1 MLDSPMLLWLLGVMS
16 VCLVVISITMVATA
30 RELRRLLRR
39 LNRMLPGVDR
49 TFLELF
55 RSLRHVR
62 RLLAA
67 AARASDRVEAVV
79 QEAAGVVPGTLDQ
92 LNHWKPRAER
102 AIKAYAGNGAGAG
115 SRSHR
120 RGR

>member
-1 MLDSPMLLWLLGVMS
+1 MLDSPVLLWLLGVMS

-49 TFLELF
+49 AFLELF

-62 RLLAA
+62 RFLAA

-79 QEAAGVVPGTLDQ
+79 QEAAGVVSGTLDQ
-92 LNHWKPRAER
+92 LSHWKHRAER
-102 AIKAYAGNGAGAG
+102 AIKSYTGNGAGAG